1 MIDLGTIRKNAS
13 EEIRLT
19 VETFK
24 GQEIV
29 NARVWYRTENG
40 EYRPGK
46 QGLAFRLPLLGEVLE
61 ALGKAQKAVKQ

>member
-1 MIDLGTIRKNAS
+1 MIELDTIQKNAS
-13 EEIRLT
+13 EEIRFT

-29 NARVWYRTENG
+29 NVRVWYRADDG

-46 QGLAFRLPLLGEVLE
+46 QGLAFRLALLGDVVA
-61 ALGKAQKAVKQ
+61 ALRKAVLQ

>member
-13 EEIRLT
+13 EEIRFT
-19 VETFK
+19 VDTFK

-29 NARVWYRTENG
+29 NARVWYRADDG

-46 QGLAFRLPLLGEVLE
+46 QGLAFRLSLLGDVV
-61 ALGKAQKAVKQ
+61 AILGKAVQP